1 MSKIKHELKD
11 DRLMP
16 LRHSAEH
23 VLHCVMQR
31 RYPELKKVMGPPIE
45 DGFYFDFDLDYKVT
59 PEDLPNI
66 EADMQKMI
74 AADLPIVRKE
84 VSADEAAK
92 LFANNQYKLATLAEI
107 QLRGEKV
114 SIYSTGTP
122 DSPYYD
128 VDLCSGPHV
137 ESTGKIKAFKL
148 LSLAGAYYKGNEK
161 NKMLQRIYGTA
172 FDSQE
177 ALDEHLTNMEEAKKR
192 DHRKLGPELGL
203 FMFHETAPG
212 EPYWLPNGTILLN
225 ELINFWRVE
234 HAEKGYKEISSPLVN
249 KKELWELSGHWE
261 HYKDDMFIADMGE
274 GEIYGIKPMNCP
286 NAMIVFGSQTRSY
299 KDLPLRLSDT
309 DCLHRY
315 ERSGTLNGLL
325 RARSFRQD
333 DSHNFITEDQIEA
346 EYDEI
351 FGIVD
356 RFYGV
361 FDLDYSLRLGTRP
374 ESFMGDIETW
384 NKAEKALHT
393 VLEKKVGK
401 GNYLVLEG
409 DGAFYGPK
417 VDILMKDVL
426 GREWQMG
433 TIQLDFQIPRNFNL
447 KYTDSD
453 GSQKTPVV
461 IHRVVYGSLERFV
474 GIIIEHFAGAFPVW
488 LSPVQVAVIPV
499 SEKNNDYANKVA
511 KTLKELHIR
520 VEIDTRDETMQAK
533 IRDAQMHK
541 VPYMLILGAKE
552 ETIES
557 VNVRLRDGTPVGL
570 VKLAEFAHR
579 ASQKYLTK
587 ALDLW

>member
-1 MSKIKHELKD
+1 
-11 DRLMP
+11 
-16 LRHSAEH
+16 
-23 VLHCVMQR
+23 MQR